1 MATFAVASAGFA
13 AVFVV
18 LAVLAVLVLRVDFA
32 VLAWAGAFA
41 VVVPFDAPV
50 VFAVLLL
57 FVERRVVAGFFDA
70 AAFVPAGFFVAAGFA
85 AAGVVAGVA
94 ASFFSGVGA
103 EFFAG
108 VVGSMDMAYLL
119 VSSGDIW
126 RACAQTAAI
135 PRLKRRRASR

>member
-1 MATFAVASAGFA
+1 MATFAVGSAGFA
-13 AVFVV
+13 AVFV
-18 LAVLAVLVLRVDFA
+18 VLAVLVLRVDFA
-32 VLAWAGAFA
+32 VLALAGVFA
-41 VVVPFDAPV
+41 VVVPFDAPL

-85 AAGVVAGVA
+85 AAGVAAGVA
-94 ASFFSGVGA
+94 AGFFSGVGA

-135 PRLKRRRASR
+135 PRLERRRASR